1 VGTQPAGGCDIKKN
15 ILTTNITERF
25 KFNPQCLFSKAWL
38 RAPPFKNFVNL
49 VALKLV
55 MGRNSL
61 SLTFSGKQSLRGII
75 IGT

>member
-1 VGTQPAGGCDIKKN
+1 MCYCEKN

-25 KFNPQCLFSKAWL
+25 KFNPQCLFSTAWL
-38 RAPPFKNFVNL
+38 RAAPFKNFVNL

-55 MGRNSL
+55 MGRNGL
-61 SLTFSGKQSLRGII
+61 SLTFSGKQSLHRII